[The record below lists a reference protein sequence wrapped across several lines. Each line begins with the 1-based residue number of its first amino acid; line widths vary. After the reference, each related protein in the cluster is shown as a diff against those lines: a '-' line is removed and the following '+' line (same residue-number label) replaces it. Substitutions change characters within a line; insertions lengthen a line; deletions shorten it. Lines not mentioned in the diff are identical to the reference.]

1 MRDIHQLHVAL
12 VVQKFHRLFLPLFFV
27 DLRQLGWAV
36 DNKVRYQG
44 QEAVARLAVTVEF
57 VFDLFRPSFNF
68 LMPTRARTSGSTR
81 FSVELGV
88 RVLIN
93 FNYRWVLASR
103 TVISRSP
110 FISTSRCG
118 SSVVP
123 KKLESNVTESKCS
136 SQSSFNIPKG
146 KKLLVF
152 PSPRLTGTKSSL

>member
-1 MRDIHQLHVAL
+1 MCDIHQLHVTL

-123 KKLESNVTESKCS
+123 SKKFESNARRW
-136 SQSSFNIPKG
+136 
-146 KKLLVF
+146 KLMF
-152 PSPRLTGTKSSL
+152 ITIIFQYTQGEKATRFSLT